1 MLPLL
6 LSDHNFIVTAA
17 RTDLPICERCIY
29 LSSSFATGP
38 DLLRKKKT
46 APYESNRHRYRVF
59 LFFWSFGSFASSS
72 YLPHLGNSADWLF
85 YRHSSQVRPCSPTQR
100 IIRTTRDLIVPQ
112 RSPPAHRQPIHTLLH
127 DSLPPTSA
135 FLAVTAN
142 RFVREACFP
151 SSPQS
156 LFSEIT
162 ATQNRSQLRTT
173 AEETSSSRDTRE
185 LRLRSN
191 RALITL
197 GISFDSPSLTFS
209 RPYSA
214 TYGGRASRDGTSAD
228 LGRSLNS
235 LKLFWI
241 LFSLPSSCPA
251 VYSLSASRP
260 FYFSCR
266 HFPRVFLPCSIGQ
279 EEKNQTTRIEEG
291 KN

>member
-1 MLPLL
+1 M
-6 LSDHNFIVTAA
+6 
-17 RTDLPICERCIY
+17 
-29 LSSSFATGP
+29 
-38 DLLRKKKT
+38 
-46 APYESNRHRYRVF
+46 VF
-59 LFFWSFGSFASSS
+59 WLFRFLK
-72 YLPHLGNSADWLF
+72 LPHLGNSADWLF
-85 YRHSSQVRPCSPTQR
+85 YRLPSQVRPCSPTQR

-112 RSPPAHRQPIHTLLH
+112 RPPPAHQPIHTLLH

-135 FLAVTAN
+135 FLTVTAN
-142 RFVREACFP
+142 RFVREACLP

-191 RALITL
+191 RVLITL
-197 GISFDSPSLTFS
+197 VLSFDSPSLTFS

-241 LFSLPSSCPA
+241 LFSLP
-251 VYSLSASRP
+251 VFL
-260 FYFSCR
+260 SCR
-266 HFPRVFLPCSIGQ
+266 LLSLCFPSVLFLLSSFPQSFSSLLDWTRR
-279 EEKNQTTRIEEG
+279 EKSDHAHRRGEKLDRAYQDQYFVWPVEG
-291 KN
+291 ASAESHSAPFREI